1 MAGDNKT
8 TKLPAG
14 EILDIRTPNRNLPG
28 TRTRTFSVP
37 AFPFFRASTAY
48 TIPECKVCIL
58 TQKSGLRGKRT
69 GFLKTKRF

>member
-14 EILDIRTPNRNLPG
+14 EILDIRTPNKNLPG

-37 AFPFFRASTAY
+37 AFPFFGASTA
-48 TIPECKVCIL
+48 
-58 TQKSGLRGKRT
+58 
-69 GFLKTKRF
+69 

>member
-14 EILDIRTPNRNLPG
+14 ETLDIRMPNRNLPG

-37 AFPFFRASTAY
+37 AFRFFGASTA
-48 TIPECKVCIL
+48 
-58 TQKSGLRGKRT
+58 
-69 GFLKTKRF
+69 

>member
-8 TKLPAG
+8 TKLNAR

-37 AFPFFRASTAY
+37 ALPFSGASTA
-48 TIPECKVCIL
+48 
-58 TQKSGLRGKRT
+58 
-69 GFLKTKRF
+69 

>member
-14 EILDIRTPNRNLPG
+14 EILDIRTLNKNLPG

-37 AFPFFRASTAY
+37 AFPCFGASIA
-48 TIPECKVCIL
+48 
-58 TQKSGLRGKRT
+58 
-69 GFLKTKRF
+69 